1 MKLNLASSVGVLAL
15 LGLLGV
21 TIAEMQTADPQ
32 ADSEQTTAPQTA
44 ETQVAPD
51 AQTAPADAPERELPQ
66 SGESQSGESLTL
78 PAPSMAQVP
87 PPPRPHHG
95 AADHPGRGLY
105 VRPDGT
111 TVGRVTS
118 IDRSSLLLV
127 PIPNTVVSFL
137 VDRKIVAQA
146 VTDQSGMF
154 MVRGLTPWSVCS
166 VVMSSPNWVCMYSM
180 VIRPYDPA
188 TDQQR
193 AAGGEL
199 GANAGWVNE
208 IRLTSLVQ
216 AEDGAEG
223 ELAADL
229 QAVPREDFIAALQND
244 LLGTNPAGG
253 PTAPI
258 APGGGTAG
266 AGSGGGGG
274 GGGGGGDG
282 GLGGAL
288 IGAAAGAAI
297 GAALGSDDSD
307 DQPASPF
314 QPPIP

>member
-1 MKLNLASSVGVLAL
+1 VKLNLASSVGVLAL

-32 ADSEQTTAPQTA
+32 VDTAQTPDPQVA

-51 AQTAPADAPERELPQ
+51 AQPAAPADAPERELPL
-66 SGESQSGESLTL
+66 SGESQIL

-87 PPPRPHHG
+87 PPPRPYRG

-111 TVGRVTS
+111 TVGRVTY

-137 VDRKIVAQA
+137 VDRKVVAQA
-146 VTDQSGMF
+146 VTDESGTF

-188 TDQQR
+188 TAQQR
-193 AAGGEL
+193 AAGSEPGV
-199 GANAGWVNE
+199 NAGWVNE
-208 IRLTSLVQ
+208 IRLVSLVQ

-223 ELAADL
+223 DGALAAEL

-244 LLGTNPAGG
+244 LFGTNPAGG
-253 PTAPI
+253 PAAAPM
-258 APGGGTAG
+258 APGGGYA
-266 AGSGGGGG
+266 GGGGG
-274 GGGGGGDG
+274 GGGAGGGGDG

-297 GAALGSDDSD
+297 GAALGSGDSD
-307 DQPASPF
+307 GQPASPF